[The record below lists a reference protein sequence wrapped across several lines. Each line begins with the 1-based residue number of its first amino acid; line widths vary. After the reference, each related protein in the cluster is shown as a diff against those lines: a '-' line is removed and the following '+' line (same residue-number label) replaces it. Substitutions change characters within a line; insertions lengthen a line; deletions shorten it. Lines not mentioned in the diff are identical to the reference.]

1 MLKVLVV
8 SLWCSSL
15 FCISFF
21 GLSSNA
27 LASDL
32 KVDRQG
38 VYLAP
43 GWGKL
48 SFDAPAAG
56 TYSLPVIGQAA
67 DGQVLDTDGNF
78 QSLDDLMND
87 KVTLLSFIYRTC
99 DDVNGCPLSTM
110 VLYKTGSQIAK
121 QQGLK
126 DKLRILTLSFDPEFD
141 TPEVMKEFS
150 ESLSGDQAIDW
161 HFLTSQSDQAIKP
174 ILESYHQSVVPDVN
188 NAGEGRNKFSHIL
201 RVYLIDRKKQI
212 RNIYSMSFLHPDI
225 LINDV
230 KTLLLE
236 DQIGSREASK
246 K

>member
-1 MLKVLVV
+1 MLKNVV
-8 SLWCSSL
+8 VALSCITL
-15 FCISFF
+15 FSISF
-21 GLSSNA
+21 NN
-27 LASDL
+27 LAADL

-48 SFDAPAAG
+48 SFEAPAAG
-56 TYSLPVIGQAA
+56 SYSLPVIGHAE
-67 DGQVLDTDGNF
+67 GGKVLDIDGET
-78 QSLDDLMND
+78 QDLDDLIGD

-110 VLYKTGSQIAK
+110 VLYTTGNEIAK
-121 QQGLK
+121 QQDLK

-150 ESLSGDQAIDW
+150 QSLTDDQAIDW
-161 HFLTSQSDQAIKP
+161 HFLTSKSDQAIKP
-174 ILESYHQSVVPDVN
+174 ILDSYQQSVVPDAN
-188 NAGEGRNKFSHIL
+188 NQGKGRNKFSHIL

-236 DQIGSREASK
+236 DQIDGRVLSNK
-246 K
+246 